1 MRFRFVIDHRQLAA
15 MIAAVLML
23 GLLSFLGGLSVGLLL
38 QPQVAGPEGVAVA
51 EASRDDPEPDRET
64 AIGRLEVS
72 TVDPSW
78 SLGGSATV
86 GEEPATL
93 SEGEMAALAEGREP
107 EFEAEDAESRGGRRA
122 ETPAAR
128 LASPGEGRGGWQ
140 PRSAYWQAFDRR
152 LDPEAASELRE
163 PGRASR
169 GVSGFD
175 LSFRQGQAMPRVRY
189 GEELY
194 AVARDHD
201 LNPALMAAM
210 ARVESGYD
218 LRAVS
223 HRGALGLMQVT
234 PDTARRFGV
243 DPDLLFE
250 PEANLVAA
258 ARYLVWLRERFDDD
272 PVLVLAAYNA
282 GEAAVDL
289 YGGVPNYPETRNYV
303 TKVIDFYLNE
313 REKRRS

>member
-1 MRFRFVIDHRQLAA
+1 
-15 MIAAVLML
+15 MIPYPEVSAGEAAV
-23 GLLSFLGGLSVGLLL
+23 VR
-38 QPQVAGPEGVAVA
+38 Q
-51 EASRDDPEPDRET
+51 RE
-64 AIGRLEVS
+64 GRLDTPLARRGS
-72 TVDPSW
+72 T
-78 SLGGSATV
+78 T
-86 GEEPATL
+86 
-93 SEGEMAALAEGREP
+93 EGE
-107 EFEAEDAESRGGRRA
+107 
-122 ETPAAR
+122 
-128 LASPGEGRGGWQ
+128 GGWRPQ
-140 PRSAYWQAFDRR
+140 SAYWQAFDRR
-152 LDPEAASELRE
+152 LDPNAEDL
-163 PGRASR
+163 PPTGRRSR
-169 GVSGFD
+169 GRGGLD
-175 LSFRQGQAMPRVRY
+175 LSFRDGQAMPRVRY

-194 AVARDHD
+194 RVAREHD

-234 PDTARRFGV
+234 PATAERFGI

-303 TKVIDFYLNE
+303 TKVLDLLGV
-313 REKRRS
+313 RR